1 VIKILTVADYHFIP
15 THTVLNH
22 VCTNSGIYAL
32 PDVPMTVAMIASHP
46 QRVLLEQ
53 ALNKELQSY
62 VSNGAI
68 TASTLTP
75 AAIKA
80 AGYQLLTVRIIFT
93 IKTNPDGSF
102 LKYKVRMVLRDALVK
117 NL

>member
-1 VIKILTVADYHFIP
+1 MFVQIVVYMLFQTF
-15 THTVLNH
+15 
-22 VCTNSGIYAL
+22 
-32 PDVPMTVAMIASHP
+32 MTVAMIASHP
-46 QRVLLEQ
+46 QRILLEQ

-68 TASTLTP
+68 TASTLTS

-93 IKTNPDGSF
+93 IKTNPEQF
-102 LKYKVRMVLRDALVK
+102 FEV
-117 NL
+117 